1 MTELYHYPLD
11 AFSRRVRLQLAEIGV
26 EARLV
31 DEVPWER
38 REQFLALNPA
48 GTVPVLVEDSGIAIS
63 GLTAIT
69 EFLDEMAKDRGARCL
84 TPGQR
89 YGRAEVR
96 RLVEWFDIKFN
107 AEVTQ
112 PIAYQK
118 IHRRFMSKPQG
129 GGGPDMALVRAGK
142 QNIAFHLAYIDYLVG
157 SRSWLAGDELSH
169 ADLAAA
175 AHLSCVDYTGDVPW
189 DDHPGA
195 KEWYVRVKS
204 RPSFR
209 SLLTDQLRSL
219 SPPPAYADLD
229 F

>member
-11 AFSRRVRLQLAEIGV
+11 PFSRRVRLQLAEINV
-26 EARLV
+26 EATLV
-31 DEVPWER
+31 DELPWER
-38 REQFLALNPA
+38 RHQFLALNPA
-48 GTVPVLVEDSGIAIS
+48 GTVPVLVETSGIAIA
-63 GLTAIT
+63 GLTAIV
-69 EFLDEMAKDRGARCL
+69 EFLDEAALETGTRCL

-96 RLVEWFDIKFN
+96 RLVEWFDVKFN

-112 PIAYQK
+112 PITYQK
-118 IHRRFMSKPQG
+118 VHRRFMSNPQG
-129 GGGPDMALVRAGK
+129 GGGPDMTLVRAGK
-142 QNIAFHLAYIDYLVG
+142 QNIGFHLAYIDYLVS

-189 DDHPGA
+189 AEHPGA
-195 KEWYVRVKS
+195 KQWYVRIKS

-209 SLLTDQLRSL
+209 PLLADHLRSL

>member
-1 MTELYHYPLD
+1 MMQLYHYPLD
-11 AFSRRVRLQLAEIGV
+11 PLSRRVRLQVAEIGM

-31 DEVPWER
+31 EEMPWQR
-38 REQFLALNPA
+38 REAFLALNPA
-48 GTVPVLVEDSGIAIS
+48 GTVPVLVEASGIAIS

-69 EFLDEMAKDRGARCL
+69 EFLDELAVETGARCL

-96 RLVEWFDIKFN
+96 RLVEWFDVKFN

-112 PIAYQK
+112 PIIHEK
-118 IHRRFMSKPQG
+118 IHRRFMSKPEG
-129 GGGPDMALVRAGK
+129 GGGPDMAMVRAGK
-142 QNIAFHLAYIDYLVG
+142 KNIEFHLAYIEYLVG
-157 SRSWLAGDELSH
+157 TRSWLAGDELSH
-169 ADLAAA
+169 ADLAGA

-189 DDHPGA
+189 GAHPGA
-195 KEWYVRVKS
+195 KQWYVRVKS

-209 SLLTDQLRSL
+209 PLLADNLRAL

>member
-1 MTELYHYPLD
+1 MTELYHYSLD
-11 AFSRRVRLQLAEIGV
+11 PFSRRVRLQIAEIGLEATLV
-26 EARLV
+26 EEA
-31 DEVPWER
+31 PWER
-38 REQFLALNPA
+38 RAQFLALNPA
-48 GTVPVLVEDSGIAIS
+48 GTVPVLVETSGIAIA
-63 GLTAIT
+63 GLTAIA
-69 EFLDEMAKDRGARCL
+69 EFLDEIAQETGARCL
-84 TPGQR
+84 IPGQR

-96 RLVEWFDIKFN
+96 RLVEWFDVKFN
-107 AEVTQ
+107 TEVTQ

-118 IHRRFMSKPQG
+118 IHRRFMTNAQG
-129 GGGPDMALVRAGK
+129 GGGPDMTLVRAGK
-142 QNIAFHLAYIDYLVG
+142 ANIGFHLAYIDYLVG

-175 AHLSCVDYTGDVPW
+175 AHLSCIDYTGDVPW
-189 DDHPGA
+189 VAHPSA

-209 SLLTDQLRSL
+209 GLLADQLRAL